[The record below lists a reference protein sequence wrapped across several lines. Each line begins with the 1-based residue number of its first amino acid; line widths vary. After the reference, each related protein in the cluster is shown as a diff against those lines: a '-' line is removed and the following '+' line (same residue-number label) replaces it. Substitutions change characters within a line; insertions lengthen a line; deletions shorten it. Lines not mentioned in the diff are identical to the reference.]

1 MIYGDWKSVIRES
14 YALLAVMMFIEV
26 LGGGILNSMEALFS
40 VFPAILS
47 FVPVINAIG
56 GNIGSVMGA
65 RLSSSL
71 HLGTAEPRLSDPKIK
86 GDMEVS
92 VLIGI
97 LAIFVSAISLYG
109 ILPMMGVRVLM
120 EPLKWIVIV
129 VISATIVVSTV
140 LPAAVMATI
149 WAFKKGMSPDDFTI
163 PVVSTLGDLM
173 GIMSILMAVKMV
185 GL

>member
-1 MIYGDWKSVIRES
+1 MYGDWKGIVRENCG
-14 YALLAVMMFIEV
+14 LLAAMMFIEV
-26 LGGGILNSMEALFS
+26 LGGGVLNSMEALFS

-71 HLGTAEPRLSDPKIK
+71 HLGTVRPALSDPKIRE
-86 GDMEVS
+86 DMETS

-97 LAIFVSAISLYG
+97 LAIFISAISLYA
-109 ILPMMGVRVLM
+109 ILPMMGVRVSM
-120 EPLKWIVIV
+120 EPVKWIGIV
-129 VISATIVVSTV
+129 AISAVTMISTV

-149 WAFKKGMSPDDFTI
+149 WSFKKGRSPDDFTI
-163 PVVSTLGDLM
+163 PVVSTLGDFM
-173 GIMSILMAVKMV
+173 GIISILIAVKMV